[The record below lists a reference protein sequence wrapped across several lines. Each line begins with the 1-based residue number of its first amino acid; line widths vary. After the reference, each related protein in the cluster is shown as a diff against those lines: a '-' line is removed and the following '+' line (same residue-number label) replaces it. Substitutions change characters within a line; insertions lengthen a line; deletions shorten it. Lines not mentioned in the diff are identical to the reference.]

1 MYDDFSLTYDLFND
15 WPTRLDREV
24 PLLEAWLAGAG
35 ARRVLDA
42 ACGTGWHAIA
52 LARRGYQVT
61 GTDLSAGMIERARAN
76 AAQEGAAVTFAVSA
90 FRDLPAVLAQQF
102 DAVLCLGNSLPHVL
116 DDEELVASL
125 AGMRDVLADGGTLLI
140 QNRNFEKV
148 LATGERFMPP
158 RAARHEGRDL
168 LFWRFY
174 DFLEDG
180 RLRFHVA
187 VFHQA
192 EGQWRHTVHSSLM
205 RPLVASELE
214 AALKAAGFSE
224 IAHFGDYRPTPFD
237 PATSADLVTVARKGS
252 PT

>member
-24 PLLEAWLAGAG
+24 PLLEAWLVGAG
-35 ARRVLDA
+35 ARSVLDA

-52 LARRGYQVT
+52 LARRGYEVT
-61 GTDLSAGMIERARAN
+61 GTDLSAGMIDRAWAN
-76 AAQEGAAVTFAVSA
+76 AAREGAAVTFAVSS
-90 FRDLPAVLAQQF
+90 FRDLPTVLTQKF

-125 AGMRDVLADGGTLLI
+125 AGMRDVLVDGGSLLI
-140 QNRNFEKV
+140 QNRNFAQV

-158 RAARHEGRDL
+158 KAAQHEGNDL

-174 DFLEDG
+174 DFLEGG
-180 RLRFHVA
+180 RLRFNVA

-192 EGQWRHTVHSSLM
+192 EGQWQHTVHSSLM

-214 AALKAAGFSE
+214 AALKAAGFGE
-224 IAHFGDYRPTPFD
+224 IAHYGDYRKTPFR
-237 PATSADLVTVARKGS
+237 PETSPDLVTVTRWERD
-252 PT
+252 T